1 MNLPFLAPPRPRL
14 FAHRGAPAVAPENTL
29 PGFAAAVAA
38 GIPYLELDVWAT
50 RDGVIVVH
58 HDESLLR
65 TCGVD
70 RPLPALTLAELLDC
84 DAGATFS
91 PDGGQSFPF
100 RGRGVIVPTLA
111 GVFGAFPRAFCNIEL
126 KHDLPGTEKRLLETI
141 RRAGAEQRVLLAAG
155 KERIMQR
162 LRPLR
167 GAIPTSFSF
176 DETAAFFAWCDAGC
190 PDGYR
195 PPGVALQIPLE
206 WQGRRL
212 IDAAT
217 VAAAHR
223 VGLEVHVWTVNDRA
237 TLDELLTL
245 GVDGVMSDD
254 PALLAEIGTGI

>member
-1 MNLPFLAPPRPRL
+1 MTLPFFAPSRPRR

-29 PGFAAAVAA
+29 PAFAAAVAA

-50 RDGVIVVH
+50 RDGILVVH

-91 PDGGQSFPF
+91 LDGGRSFPF
-100 RGRGVIVPTLA
+100 RERGVIVPTLA
-111 GVFGAFPRAFCNIEL
+111 GVFGAFPQAFCNIEL
-126 KHDLPGTEKRLLETI
+126 KHDLPGAEKRLLETI
-141 RRAGAEQRVLLAAG
+141 RRAGAGERVLLAAG

-162 LRPLR
+162 LRPLS
-167 GAIPTSFSF
+167 GAIPTSLCHG
-176 DETAAFFAWCDAGC
+176 EIAAFFAWCDAGC
-190 PDGYR
+190 PDGYQ
-195 PPGVALQIPLE
+195 PPGAALQIPLQ

-212 IDAAT
+212 VTAET

-223 VGLEVHVWTVNDRA
+223 AGLEVHVWTVNDR
-237 TLDELLTL
+237 TTCDELLAL
-245 GVDGVMSDD
+245 GVDGLMSDD
-254 PALLAEIGTGI
+254 PRLLCEIGTGS